1 MIQLDE
7 PTSVEVVTEKVMLSK
22 IVDVYDE
29 AGTRAADI
37 MRAKAAILMANTVRL
52 MRWVFGGGV
61 AVIILAIVAIGYYG
75 WSNQISGRFS
85 DDRLC
90 SSEIGGFKVTGKRTY
105 SYPYME
111 IYGFRFIDTKKIDER
126 TVVNISGDSM
136 MILGQSD
143 DMWWSV
149 AIGPGEQGIQILKE
163 ASQYTF
169 VSGKKALIVSSKEFC
184 K

>member
-1 MIQLDE
+1 MILVDE
-7 PTSVEVVTEKVMLSK
+7 PICLKGVPEHQSPLKTIKA
-22 IVDVYDE
+22 YDE
-29 AGTRAADI
+29 PGTRAADI
-37 MRAKAAILMANTVRL
+37 MRAKAAAMAASAARL
-52 MRWVFGGGV
+52 MRWVLGGGIALV
-61 AVIILAIVAIGYYG
+61 MLAMVAIGYYG
-75 WSNQISGRFS
+75 WSNQITGRFS

-90 SSEIGGFKVTGKRTY
+90 SSEIGGYKVTGKRTY

-126 TVVNISGDSM
+126 TVVDIRGDAVL
-136 MILGQSD
+136 ILGQSA

-149 AIGPGEQGIQILKE
+149 AVGAGEQGIQILKE
-163 ASQYTF
+163 ANQYTF